1 MKDFPILHTE
11 RLTLRAPRLED
22 TEALFAYA
30 SDPEV
35 TRHLTWDTHRSVEDS
50 EEFLRVA
57 IRGYADG
64 GLPRWAI
71 VHRGDGAFI
80 GTCGYVAHSPEHHRA
95 HIGYALSR
103 AYWGRGLATEVV
115 AAIVRF
121 GFEALGLNKV
131 VASCFPE
138 NTASESVML
147 KAGMSYEGTL
157 REHLFIRDR
166 YRDLKVYS
174 ILRT

>member
-1 MKDFPILHTE
+1 M
-11 RLTLRAPRLED
+11 
-22 TEALFAYA
+22 
-30 SDPEV
+30 
-35 TRHLTWDTHRSVEDS
+35 
-50 EEFLRVA
+50 VA
-57 IRGYADG
+57 
-64 GLPRWAI
+64 
-71 VHRGDGAFI
+71 
-80 GTCGYVAHSPEHHRA
+80 T
-95 HIGYALSR
+95 
-103 AYWGRGLATEVV
+103 
-115 AAIVRF
+115 IVRF

-131 VASCFPE
+131 VARCFPE